1 MQQINLTYTST
12 KKKPENTFFK
22 SFSLTLILSDLNL
35 WNRAMSP
42 LIKKYHQTINL
53 GTVDLLSTF
62 DILQRSSFLTFLDIL
77 DTYKVHRP
85 SLGAINDL
93 YQDRISTCTQSLKCS
108 CLYLSVV
115 IIKTYKVQKVPR
127 KYLSFPKSF
136 ISNSRDNCSLRALI
150 SSLSSP
156 VMIISSTYIIKH
168 VI

>member
-85 SLGAINDL
+85 SLRY
-93 YQDRISTCTQSLKCS
+93 YQ
-108 CLYLSVV
+108 
-115 IIKTYKVQKVPR
+115 
-127 KYLSFPKSF
+127 
-136 ISNSRDNCSLRALI
+136 
-150 SSLSSP
+150 
-156 VMIISSTYIIKH
+156 
-168 VI
+168 